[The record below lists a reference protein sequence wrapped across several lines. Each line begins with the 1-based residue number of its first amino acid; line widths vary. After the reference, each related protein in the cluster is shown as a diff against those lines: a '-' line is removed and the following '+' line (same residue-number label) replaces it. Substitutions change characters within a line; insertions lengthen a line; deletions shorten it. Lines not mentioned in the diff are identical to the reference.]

1 MLEQGEDIRLAREW
15 RVRKMDLEKM
25 NQSDGAMKQV
35 VESIKRQGQL
45 NTFGDMDSSL
55 GKDIEE
61 AFENLD
67 ILLRV
72 PDLKKLDLSGCGFTW
87 NDFVEYVEE
96 EHEKDRNFAWVLK
109 QSEIDAMSQDGKG
122 DNERGLRTL
131 IIDVRISA
139 SGKAKQKSKDK
150 GDQRGSNDDSEFHTV
165 EIGPCEAAPRGVI
178 DVWRLFKNTGHTR

>member
-1 MLEQGEDIRLAREW
+1 
-15 RVRKMDLEKM
+15 
-25 NQSDGAMKQV
+25 
-35 VESIKRQGQL
+35 
-45 NTFGDMDSSL
+45 
-55 GKDIEE
+55 
-61 AFENLD
+61 

-87 NDFVEYVEE
+87 NDFVEYEE
-96 EHEKDRNFAWVLK
+96 QRRKREGPWTLK
-109 QSEIDAMSQDGKG
+109 QSEIEAMTQDGKG

-139 SGKAKQKSKDK
+139 SGSKAKEQRQKSKDKDK

-178 DVWRLFKNTGHTR
+178 DVWRLFKNTGHTAERDEVDIVEALNGAHAFLAQPDGQEEAEKDLSIHVGMLLKLDEFATDAEKNMTGAE